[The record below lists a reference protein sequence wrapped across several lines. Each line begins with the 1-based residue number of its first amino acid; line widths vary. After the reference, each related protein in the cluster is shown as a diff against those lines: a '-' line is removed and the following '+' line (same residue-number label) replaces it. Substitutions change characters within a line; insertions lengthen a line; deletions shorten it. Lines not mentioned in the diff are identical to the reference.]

1 MKRFDF
7 VAAGK
12 RVGRDP
18 RTIKR
23 WRARCMPTIIR
34 GGVRLLRDDVLLTT
48 YRERLNAG
56 PLHQYRMR
64 AARVAQGEMVS

>member
-1 MKRFDF
+1 
-7 VAAGK
+7 
-12 RVGRDP
+12 
-18 RTIKR
+18 
-23 WRARCMPTIIR
+23 MPTIIR